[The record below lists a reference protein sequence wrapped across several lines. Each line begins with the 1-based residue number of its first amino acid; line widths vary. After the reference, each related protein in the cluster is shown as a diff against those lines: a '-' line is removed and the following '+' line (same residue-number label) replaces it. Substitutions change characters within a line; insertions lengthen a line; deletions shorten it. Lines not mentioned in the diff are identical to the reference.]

1 MFDGIRRVFRFLRPV
16 QTQETLRPRKPMA
29 TPLPVATDHLALCEL
44 MMKRLEAAEAEVVSD
59 IADPSIARQF
69 MNEIH
74 RLKLLTQS
82 NLDEL
87 RPSSPNTNEP
97 TRENP
102 WVLPLRSRPCGMRCE
117 AQPAT
122 GLRQDSLPAIEDGQL
137 GAGPGRHDAD
147 GRQRRFVGVWR

>member
-59 IADPSIARQF
+59 ITDPSTARQF
-69 MNEIH
+69 LNEIH
-74 RLKLLTQS
+74 RLKGLTQS

-97 TRENP
+97 PLTPVRIVTTRTGAQLSVLNGGQA
-102 WVLPLRSRPCGMRCE
+102 VLP
-117 AQPAT
+117 
-122 GLRQDSLPAIEDGQL
+122 
-137 GAGPGRHDAD
+137 
-147 GRQRRFVGVWR
+147 